1 MNLNFVKSSKLK
13 FNGEFSCLVTQHRPT
28 GITIISVLMIIGGI
42 ILLFTGITPLFLG
55 PLISIESSSDYA
67 ISELGMLITIGG
79 LVLVGLGI
87 ASFIVSWG
95 LLKGKRWARTI
106 TLIISIIAIIF
117 AIISLASSGD
127 LIHIISIIIYGIIIY
142 YMFTDKVKLFFGK
155 VKEPTT

>member
-95 LLKGKRWARTI
+95 LLKGKKWARTI

>member
-1 MNLNFVKSSKLK
+1 M
-13 FNGEFSCLVTQHRPT
+13 TQHRPT
-28 GITIISVLMIIGGI
+28 GITIISILMIIGGI
-42 ILLFTGITPLFLG
+42 ILLFTGITSLFFG

-67 ISELGMLITIGG
+67 ISELGMLTTIGG

-95 LLKGKRWARTI
+95 LLKGKGWARTI

-117 AIISLASSGD
+117 AIMSLASTGD
-127 LIHIISIIIYGIIIY
+127 LIHIIPIVIYGIIIY
-142 YMFTDKVKLFFGK
+142 YMFTHKVKLFFGK

>member
-1 MNLNFVKSSKLK
+1 
-13 FNGEFSCLVTQHRPT
+13 VTQHRPT
-28 GITIISVLMIIGGI
+28 GITIIAILMIIGGI
-42 ILLFTGITPLFLG
+42 ILIFTGITPLFLG
-55 PLISIESSSDYA
+55 PLISIDISDYQF
-67 ISELGMLITIGG
+67 SQLGLLITIGG

-117 AIISLASSGD
+117 AIISLISSED
-127 LIHIISIIIYGIIIY
+127 FIHVISIIIYGIIIY
-142 YMFTDKVKLFFGK
+142 YMFTNKVKSFFGS

>member
-1 MNLNFVKSSKLK
+1 M
-13 FNGEFSCLVTQHRPT
+13 LV
-28 GITIISVLMIIGGI
+28 SIIGGI
-42 ILLFTGITPLFLG
+42 ILLFTGITPLFLD

-67 ISELGMLITIGG
+67 ISELGLLITIGG

-95 LLKGKRWARTI
+95 LLKGKGWARTI

-117 AIISLASSGD
+117 AIISLASSRD
-127 LIHIISIIIYGIIIY
+127 LIHIIPVIIYGIIIY

-155 VKEPTT
+155 IKEQSTT

>member
-1 MNLNFVKSSKLK
+1 
-13 FNGEFSCLVTQHRPT
+13 VTQHRPT
-28 GITIISVLMIIGGI
+28 GITIISILMIIGGI

-55 PLISIESSSDYA
+55 PLISIDSDSST
-67 ISELGMLITIGG
+67 SELGLLITIGG
-79 LVLVGLGI
+79 LVLVGIGI
-87 ASFIVSWG
+87 ASIIVSWG

-117 AIISLASSGD
+117 AIVSLVSNGD
-127 LIHIISIIIYGIIIY
+127 LVHIIPVIIYGIIIY

>member
-1 MNLNFVKSSKLK
+1 MS
-13 FNGEFSCLVTQHRPT
+13 QRRPT
-28 GITIISVLMIIGGI
+28 GITIISILMIIGGI

-67 ISELGMLITIGG
+67 ISELGMLTTIGG

-95 LLKGKRWARTI
+95 LLKGKGWARTI

-117 AIISLASSGD
+117 AIISLASIRD
-127 LIHIISIIIYGIIIY
+127 LIHIIPIVIYGIIIY
-142 YMFTDKVKLFFGK
+142 YMFTHKVKLFFGK

>member
-1 MNLNFVKSSKLK
+1 
-13 FNGEFSCLVTQHRPT
+13 VTQHRPT
-28 GITIISVLMIIGGI
+28 GITIISILMIIGGI

-55 PLISIESSSDYA
+55 PLISIDSDSST
-67 ISELGMLITIGG
+67 SELGLLITIGG

-87 ASFIVSWG
+87 ASIIVSWG

-117 AIISLASSGD
+117 AIVSLVSNGD
-127 LIHIISIIIYGIIIY
+127 LVHVIPVIIYGIIIY